1 MKLGNNIYALRTRK
15 GLSQGD
21 LAEALDVSRQSISKW
36 EVGGATPDLDKLLAL
51 CDLFEVTLDEL
62 VRGEISVAPAV
73 VQDAAE
79 SSNESPL
86 PTASPHPSGSH
97 STMKIVL
104 ITALVILGVLA
115 LPSLF
120 FSPKAWPGLL
130 ILLILGSLGFAL
142 WTRGQDNRNH
152 PENQG
157 DQK

>member
-1 MKLGNNIYALRTRK
+1 
-15 GLSQGD
+15 
-21 LAEALDVSRQSISKW
+21 
-36 EVGGATPDLDKLLAL
+36 
-51 CDLFEVTLDEL
+51 
-62 VRGEISVAPAV
+62 
-73 VQDAAE
+73 
-79 SSNESPL
+79 
-86 PTASPHPSGSH
+86 
-97 STMKIVL
+97 MKIPHRKRLILMGVLLVMTVL